1 MSALRP
7 TTQPDS
13 SSPSGRLGRLRHALR
28 RPAGFILL
36 LLAVEFLDELA
47 FGVGEA
53 AWPLIRD
60 DLGLSY
66 LQIGLLQSVPG
77 VVASV
82 IEPLLGILGDTWKRW
97 VLIVGGGLSFA
108 VAMTLTGLAPGFAF
122 LLAATVLFY
131 PASGAFVSLSQATLM
146 DHDPARHEH
155 LMARWT
161 LAGSIGVVGGPFLLG
176 LGHAVGLGWRG
187 VYFVLA
193 ALALGLALVV
203 WRRLRQPAVPLHQST
218 PPSPPSRGGPWPP
231 ERSGAG
237 EGGRGDDPG
246 PRNAVEWEGGWR
258 SLRLGFRAAFAALRR
273 REVLRWLILL
283 DLADFMLDVLLVFLA
298 LYFVDVVGVTPFWAG
313 VAVAVWSA
321 VGLLGDALLIPL
333 LERVRGLAYLRFS
346 AALMLVLF
354 ALFLLV
360 PSFWVK
366 LVLLALMGLFN
377 SGWYAILQGQL
388 YTAMPGQSGTAMAVG
403 SIFGLFGSALPAL
416 LGLIAQAAGLT
427 VTMWLLMLGPIAL
440 LVGLPR
446 RLAPVT
452 TAAEDN

>member
-1 MSALRP
+1 MSALSP
-7 TTQPDS
+7 TTESDS
-13 SSPSGRLGRLRHALR
+13 PTPRSRLGRLRRALR
-28 RPAGFILL
+28 RPVGFILL

-60 DLGLSY
+60 DLGLTY
-66 LQIGLLQSVPG
+66 LQIGLLQGVPG
-77 VVASV
+77 IVSSFV
-82 IEPLLGILGDTWKRW
+82 EPVLGILGDTWKRW
-97 VLIVGGGLSFA
+97 VLIVGGGLCFA
-108 VAMTLTGLAPGFAF
+108 LAMTLTGLAPGFAF

-161 LAGSIGVVGGPFLLG
+161 LAGSIGVVAGPFLLG
-176 LGHAVGLGWRG
+176 LGLALGLGWRG

-193 ALALGLALVV
+193 ALAFGLALVV
-203 WRRLRQPAVPLHQST
+203 WRRLRPAAHHASPVPDDAVT
-218 PPSPPSRGGPWPP
+218 
-231 ERSGAG
+231 GAG
-237 EGGRGDDPG
+237 GRF
-246 PRNAVEWEGGWR
+246 AQ
-258 SLRLGFRAAFAALRR
+258 LRLGFRAAFAALRR

-283 DLADFMLDVLLVFLA
+283 DFSDFMLDVLLGFLA
-298 LYFVDVVGVTPFWAG
+298 LYFVDVVGVSPFWAG

-333 LERVRGLAYLRFS
+333 LERVRGLVYLRFS

-354 ALFLLV
+354 AAFLLL
-360 PSFWVK
+360 PGFWVK

-377 SGWYAILQGQL
+377 SGWYAILAGQL

-403 SIFGLFGSALPAL
+403 SIFGLLGSAVVAL
-416 LGLIAQAAGLT
+416 LGLVAEVAGLP

-440 LVGLPR
+440 LIGLPR
-446 RLAPVT
+446 RLAPV
-452 TAAEDN
+452 AASAED